1 MYKLRGFPFEPLD
14 DPVIEPLG
22 GPGPGPG
29 NPT

>member
-1 MYKLRGFPFEPLD
+1 MNELKNWPFEPIDGVQPLD
-14 DPVIEPLG
+14 G

>member
-1 MYKLRGFPFEPLD
+1 MNKLKGFPFEPLD
-14 DPVIEPLG
+14 DPGVGPLG